1 MKFTYNITVDKVYVY
16 SILTIMSKYDDKAND
31 DILATTAEMDEMDE
45 CFELIDDPKTPS
57 FIRLCRIAQESLVD
71 NIRLDNLFNEKYY
84 GEVMDCDIFAMEC
97 ELMKV
102 IISSPPIGGD
112 YQGIKGK
119 IRIPQTR
126 ISIHSDLYSPIMEMD
141 EGNRIVVDAEII
153 TWGDKYHTAR
163 CDYGMIYI
171 NKKKF
176 AKYIPN
182 VGNIVRM
189 IVIVKEIEV
198 AFRLACMVI
207 L

>member
-1 MKFTYNITVDKVYVY
+1 
-16 SILTIMSKYDDKAND
+16 MSKFDDQVYDN
-31 DILATTAEMDEMDE
+31 ISATVADGNEENHDLEDMEDMDE
-45 CFELIDDPKTPS
+45 CFEIIDKNYPLS
-57 FIRLCRIAQESLVD
+57 FIKMCREAQECIID
-71 NIRLDNLFNEKYY
+71 NNRFDCLFKENHF
-84 GEVMDCDIFAMEC
+84 GEVMDEDRFAMEC
-97 ELMKV
+97 ELINV
-102 IISSPPIGGD
+102 ILDSPPIGGYYHGD
-112 YQGIKGK
+112 KGK
-119 IRIPQTR
+119 IHIPKIRESFHTN
-126 ISIHSDLYSPIMEMD
+126 LYSPNTQLD
-141 EGNRIVVDAEII
+141 EGNRLVVYAEII
-153 TWGDKYHTAR
+153 THGDMYNTAR